1 MKKFYFLFLFAL
13 IASIGNLY
21 AAEKTVT
28 WNFAGRK
35 SGSGATTSCE
45 LKVQSGSA
53 TGTWK
58 ISASENFTAQT
69 GSGSTSVTLGSKKAP
84 CTDAKLELTNSPIPE
99 GAQIKKVSIT
109 AKTNNAKGATFGLQI
124 GGVSSETTL
133 TFDKTKTTQEFTESK
148 VGNVVLVINTL
159 NQSNVS
165 LYSISIT
172 YEEVAE
178 TKCAK
183 PTFNLENGKT
193 YTDAQTLV
201 ITSTTADATIHYTI
215 NRGEEKTGQPAEFT
229 ENGEY
234 TVDAWATKDNLTESD
249 HASIK
254 FTIAKKCAAPTFT
267 PAAGYLKLGN
277 AITFTS
283 ATADAE
289 ISYQYSYNGGE
300 YTSFVKGTS
309 FTPDK
314 EGTYKIIAKATKTG
328 LEDGVSGEQIYEVG
342 NLVFYESF
350 DKNDGTGGNDGK
362 WSGSIASND
371 IQYDVTGWTC
381 QNASGANK
389 CAKFGTS
396 SKKGTA
402 TTPALT
408 DLEGDAILTFKAA
421 PWNTEGGKM
430 SVTISD
436 GTIETSEFELINNTF
451 TEYSVKI
458 SGGATSKITFT
469 SSEARFFLDEVK
481 VKQVAVATPTITPNG
496 GDVKVGDKIT
506 FATKTDGATLSY
518 STDGGQTWTP
528 GSEYTATTVGA
539 LNLWVKATKGS
550 DESAVAKATFN
561 VVDPNAIGSV
571 NINITADKTAK
582 TGELFGTMTVA
593 VPMPINATVMDVV
606 IKKDGKEFSSDKNLT
621 AEFSKEITET
631 GTYEIDVTAN
641 NDKEIIGDKKTA
653 EFYSN
658 KLTDIADF
666 LLYGPECNNLF
677 GSDVVYEFTCPL
689 SVTYANGSN
698 LWVTDGTDGMLIFQ
712 RGGFSTAYTNGTVFA
727 KGIKGQYTVYNNTI
741 ELTEPVLTETTE
753 GATVDPKQIEI
764 AAISADNQNQ
774 FVIIKDA
781 VLNVKNE
788 TFADAAGNTVDM
800 YDKKFCTVP
809 ADGTY
814 DVVGI
819 VSYYGYSEA
828 EAATQVYPLA
838 FLTAPTATLGFT
850 AAEINEM
857 PWLAA
862 NDIVLTEDGSFEDMN
877 ASCVKLTCEEGAQ
890 IEYTLDSGEPSP
902 STATVESG
910 TEIGFTDGESYML
923 TVCAVKGGYKSA
935 SREYLFSIGKTS
947 SVSSMSAEGVKVFA
961 AEGGVEVVADEAAD
975 VAVYTVAGQLVRQA
989 RVAEGST
996 LVNVA
1001 PGFYVV
1007 RANGTATKVIVR

>member
-21 AAEKTVT
+21 AVEKTVT
-28 WNFAGRK
+28 FDFSTNPGAV
-35 SGSGATTSCE
+35 SGIKNGEITVSFKTPGVTPVWKGGEIRAYAKNTITVSSAKKIKAIKFTFNKDDGNEITSTP
-45 LKVQSGSA
+45 
-53 TGTWK
+53 TGFTDPTWTGE
-58 ISASENFTAQT
+58 SE
-69 GSGSTSVTLGSKKAP
+69 SVVFK
-84 CTDAKLELTNSPIPE
+84 
-99 GAQIKKVSIT
+99 
-109 AKTNNAKGATFGLQI
+109 I
-124 GGVSSETTL
+124 GGTKCHRKV
-133 TFDKTKTTQEFTESK
+133 KTIE
-148 VGNVVLVINTL
+148 V
-159 NQSNVS
+159 
-165 LYSISIT
+165 T
-172 YEEVAE
+172 YEEGAE
-178 TKCAK
+178 TQCA
-183 PTFNLENGKT
+183 T
-193 YTDAQTLV
+193 
-201 ITSTTADATIHYTI
+201 
-215 NRGEEKTGQPAEFT
+215 
-229 ENGEY
+229 
-234 TVDAWATKDNLTESD
+234 
-249 HASIK
+249 
-254 FTIAKKCAAPTFT
+254 PTFT

-381 QNASGANK
+381 EYEKGANK

-469 SSEARFFLDEVK
+469 SSEDRFFLDEVK

-518 STDGGQTWTP
+518 STDEGKTWTP
-528 GSEYTATTVGA
+528 GSEYAAATVGA

-641 NDKEIIGDKKTA
+641 NDKEITGDKKTA

-764 AAISADNQNQ
+764 AAIKADNQNQ

-781 VLNVKNE
+781 VLNVKNK

-809 ADGTY
+809 ANGTY

-819 VSYYGYSEA
+819 VSYFGYSGA
-828 EAATQVYPLA
+828 VPATQVYPLA

-862 NDIVLTEDGSFEDMN
+862 NDIVLTEDGSFGDMN

-947 SVSSMSAEGVKVFA
+947 SVSSMSSEGVKVFA
-961 AEGGVEVVADEAAD
+961 AEGGVEVVAEEAAE
-975 VAVYTVAGQLVRQA
+975 VAVYTAAGQLVRQV

>member
-1 MKKFYFLFLFAL
+1 MKKIYFLFLFAL

-28 WNFAGRK
+28 WNFDNFPEDGLAAEKFK
-35 SGSGATTSCE
+35 SYNLSGEKCASTGG
-45 LKVQSGSA
+45 KASA
-53 TGTWK
+53 DIVTVNKYVNITNISFK
-58 ISASENFTAQT
+58 ISKTSKNSKSSVYKVYISENGKSWIYVGASPNYTSAEIKNGKWTDVSLNFAQDKKTGYVKIEYT
-69 GSGSTSVTLGSKKAP
+69 GSTAERLI
-84 CTDAKLELTNSPIPE
+84 DA
-99 GAQIKKVSIT
+99 
-109 AKTNNAKGATFGLQI
+109 
-124 GGVSSETTL
+124 
-133 TFDKTKTTQEFTESK
+133 
-148 VGNVVLVINTL
+148 
-159 NQSNVS
+159 
-165 LYSISIT
+165 ISIT
-172 YEEVAE
+172 YEEAE
-178 TKCAK
+178 G
-183 PTFNLENGKT
+183 PTP
-193 YTDAQTLV
+193 V
-201 ITSTTADATIHYTI
+201 VS
-215 NRGEEKTGQPAEFT
+215 
-229 ENGEY
+229 
-234 TVDAWATKDNLTESD
+234 
-249 HASIK
+249 
-254 FTIAKKCAAPTFT
+254 KCAAPTFT

-381 QNASGANK
+381 PNASGANK

-408 DLEGDAILTFKAA
+408 GLEGDAILTFKAA

-469 SSEARFFLDEVK
+469 SSEDRFFLDEVK

-496 GDVKVGDKIT
+496 GDVNVGDKIT

-518 STDGGQTWTP
+518 STDEGKNWTP

-571 NINITADKTAK
+571 NINITADKTAA

-606 IKKDGKEFSSDKNLT
+606 IKKDGKEFINKKGLST
-621 AEFSKEITET
+621 EFSTVITET
-631 GTYEIDVTAN
+631 GTYEIDVIAN
-641 NDKEIIGDKKTA
+641 NDKEITEDKKTA
-653 EFYSN
+653 KFYSN
-658 KLTDIADF
+658 KLTDILDF

-727 KGIKGQYTVYNNTI
+727 KGIKGQYTVYNNTTI

-764 AAISADNQNQ
+764 SAIKADNQNQ

-800 YDKKFCTVP
+800 FNKEFCTVP

-819 VSYYGYSEA
+819 VSYYKPKKA

-862 NDIVLTEDGSFEDMN
+862 NDIVLTEDGSFEGMN

-935 SREYLFSIGKTS
+935 SREYMFSIGKTS

-961 AEGGVEVVADEAAD
+961 AEGGVEVVAAEATD
-975 VAVYTVAGQLVRQA
+975 VAVYTAAGQLVRQA

>member
-13 IASIGNLY
+13 IASISNLY

-28 WNFAGRK
+28 YTFTSKTWEAAEGNWNPLKEGNSKEDRGVAVT
-35 SGSGATTSCE
+35 SAVSGASAESPSGFSKITS
-45 LKVQSGSA
+45 VNMV
-53 TGTWK
+53 W
-58 ISASENFTAQT
+58 
-69 GSGSTSVTLGSKKAP
+69 STSKKGVG
-84 CTDAKLELTNSPIPE
+84 TINMYISGE
-99 GAQIKKVSIT
+99 KV
-109 AKTNNAKGATFGLQI
+109 G
-124 GGVSSETTL
+124 SETVGKSMSNKNFSVATDPSN
-133 TFDKTKTTQEFTESK
+133 TSGVVKFDVKCTAGTIYIK
-148 VGNVVLVINTL
+148 
-159 NQSNVS
+159 
-165 LYSISIT
+165 SISIT

-178 TKCAK
+178 TKCA
-183 PTFNLENGKT
+183 T
-193 YTDAQTLV
+193 
-201 ITSTTADATIHYTI
+201 
-215 NRGEEKTGQPAEFT
+215 
-229 ENGEY
+229 
-234 TVDAWATKDNLTESD
+234 
-249 HASIK
+249 
-254 FTIAKKCAAPTFT
+254 PTFT
-267 PAAGYLKLGN
+267 PAAGFLKLGN

-289 ISYQYSYNGGE
+289 VYYQYSYNGGE

-314 EGTYKIIAKATKTG
+314 EGTFKIIAKATKTG
-328 LEDGVSGEQIYEVG
+328 FEDGVSEEQIYEVG

-381 QNASGANK
+381 EYEKGANK

-402 TTPALT
+402 TTPALA

-469 SSEARFFLDEVK
+469 SSEDRFFLDEVK

-506 FATKTDGATLSY
+506 FATKTNGATLSY

-819 VSYYGYSEA
+819 VSYFGYSGA
-828 EAATQVYPLA
+828 VPATQVYPLA

-857 PWLAA
+857 SWLAA
-862 NDIVLTEDGSFEDMN
+862 NDKVLTEDGSFEDIN

-935 SREYLFSIGKTS
+935 SREYMFSIGKTS

-961 AEGGVEVVADEAAD
+961 AEGGVEVVAEEAAE
-975 VAVYTVAGQLVRQA
+975 VAVYTAAGQLVRQA